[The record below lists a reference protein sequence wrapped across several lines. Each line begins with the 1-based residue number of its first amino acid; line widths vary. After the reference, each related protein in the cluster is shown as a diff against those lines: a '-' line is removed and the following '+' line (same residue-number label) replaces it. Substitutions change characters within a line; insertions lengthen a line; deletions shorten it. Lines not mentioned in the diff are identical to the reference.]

1 MPKTPQGAATSAARE
16 ILTRLHD
23 VMAARTNAQAK
34 LNQVVQIIGEA
45 MDSEVCSIYLLRD
58 GVLELYA
65 TRGLR
70 QESVHV
76 TKLAL
81 GEGLVGKIAEQVE
94 TLNLDE
100 ATSHPDFAYKP
111 ETGEE
116 LYHSF
121 AGVPIVR
128 REQAVGVLAVQHEA
142 SRRYAE
148 IEIEALQT
156 VAMVLA
162 ELIAGAGLIDET
174 RSAGAQRDQGPV
186 RLTGL
191 KLVEGMGRGHVVF
204 HQPRIHIEHTVA
216 EDTEAERH
224 RVYAAFRQMRE
235 QIERMT
241 SQAEFGVAGEHQ
253 DVLNTYKMFAYDEGW
268 GRRINEAID
277 SGLTAEAAIE
287 RVQQRTRMRMREIS
301 DPLLADR
308 MHDLEDLSNR
318 LLRIVSGQ
326 LGTAAQLGLRQDS
339 ILIARNLGPAELLE
353 YDKRRLK
360 GVVLEEGSLTAH
372 VTIVARAM
380 GVPVVGRVRS
390 IRRMVAEGDF
400 LLLDGNQGAVFVRP
414 TPTMEDAFDA
424 KLVVTQKRRAE
435 FAAMRDLPPCSKDN
449 QRITL
454 MVNAG
459 LRDDVA
465 ALDVTGAD
473 GIGLFRTEFQFLV
486 SATLP
491 QRERQQ
497 RLYRDVLEA
506 AGDRPVIFRTVDI
519 GGDKALPYMKGND
532 ADDREE
538 NPAMGW
544 RAIRLALDRDAL
556 MKAQAR
562 ALIEAAAGRTL
573 NVMFPMVSEPWEFD
587 QAHALFEAQ
596 RKWVAA
602 RSRPVPHTIRY
613 GTMLEVPALAEML
626 DVLLPKLDFL
636 SVGTNDLTQFLF
648 AADRAHPKLAERY
661 DWLSPAILRFLARVT
676 KQTHAAG
683 VQIGVCGEMGGRT
696 LEAMA
701 LIGLGIERLSI
712 TPAAIGPVKAMIRS
726 LETWRRCA
734 PRCRAG
740 WRRAPT
746 TCAAC
751 WAAGPPG
758 TASTSADRRIDRNR
772 RIRRGLPFDTA
783 PGLL

>member
-1 MPKTPQGAATSAARE
+1 MPATPPSVATSAARE

-23 VMAARTNAQAK
+23 VMASRSAAQAK

-45 MDSEVCSIYLLRD
+45 LHSEVVSIYLLRD

-65 TRGLR
+65 TRGLK
-70 QESVHV
+70 QEAVHV

-81 GEGLVGKIAEQVE
+81 GEGLVGTIAKDVE

-128 REQAVGVLAVQHEA
+128 RERAVGVLSVQHEA
-142 SRRYAE
+142 SRRYE
-148 IEIEALQT
+148 EVEIEALQT

-162 ELIAGAGLIDET
+162 ELIAGAGLIDEHGPG
-174 RSAGAQRDQGPV
+174 AGARETGAL
-186 RLTGL
+186 RLNGL

-204 HQPRIHIEHTVA
+204 HQPRVHIEHTVA
-216 EDTEAERH
+216 EDVEVERQ

-241 SQAEFGVAGEHQ
+241 SQSEFGGGGEHEE
-253 DVLNTYKMFAYDEGW
+253 VLQTYKMFAYDEGW
-268 GRRINEAID
+268 SRRINEAID

-318 LLRIVSGQ
+318 LLRIVAGR

-353 YDKRRLK
+353 YDRRRLK

-380 GVPVVGRVRS
+380 GVPVVGRVHD
-390 IRRMVAEGDF
+390 IRHSVSEGD
-400 LLLDGNQGAVFVRP
+400 LVLLDGTQGAVFIRP
-414 TPTMEDAFDA
+414 TPQIEEAFEA
-424 KLVVTQKRRAE
+424 KLVIGQKRRAQ
-435 FAAMRDLPPCSKDN
+435 FAAMRDLPPVTKDGR
-449 QRITL
+449 RIAL

-459 LRDDVA
+459 LRDDVS

-491 QRERQQ
+491 RRERQQ
-497 RLYRDVLEA
+497 RLYRDVMDA
-506 AGDRPVIFRTVDI
+506 AGERPVVFRTVDI
-519 GGDKALPYMKGND
+519 GGDKALPYMNNGAAEPED
-532 ADDREE
+532 

-544 RAIRLALDRDAL
+544 RALRLALERDAL

-562 ALIEAAAGRTL
+562 ALIEAAAGRVL
-573 NVMFPMVSEPWEFD
+573 HVMFPMVSEPWEFD
-587 QAHALFEAQ
+587 EAHALFEKQ
-596 RKWVAA
+596 RAWIAGHGRMLPTA
-602 RSRPVPHTIRY
+602 IRY
-613 GTMLEVPALAEML
+613 GTMLEVPALAEQL
-626 DVLLPKLDFL
+626 DLLFPRLDFL
-636 SVGTNDLTQFLF
+636 SIGTNDLTQFLF

-661 DWLSPAILRFLARVT
+661 DWLSPAILRFLARVAR
-676 KQTHAAG
+676 QAQAAN
-683 VQIGVCGEMGGRT
+683 VPVTVCGEMGGRT

-726 LETWRRCA
+726 LDATALRAEMPEWLAEA
-734 PRCRAG
+734 PRDMRA
-740 WRRAPT
+740 RL
-746 TCAAC
+746 AA
-751 WAAGPPG
+751 WASGQGVAV
-758 TASTSADRRIDRNR
+758 A
-772 RIRRGLPFDTA
+772 
-783 PGLL
+783 